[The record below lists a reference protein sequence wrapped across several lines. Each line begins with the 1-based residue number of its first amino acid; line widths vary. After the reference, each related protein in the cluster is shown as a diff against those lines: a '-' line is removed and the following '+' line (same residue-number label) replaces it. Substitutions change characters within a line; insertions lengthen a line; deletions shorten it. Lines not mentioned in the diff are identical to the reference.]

1 MVVPD
6 DGGLEQYEVVW
17 ILPRQSPLLGRPQGF
32 ALEIVDFLGPGDP
45 DERGERTVWVRGRV
59 IDTDRRPA
67 EFVTVAV
74 PHDQPRVPA
83 PGLPA

>member
-17 ILPRQSPLLGRPQGF
+17 ILPRQSPLLGRPQAF

-59 IDTDRRPA
+59 TLRLEGTLTKAQALELAHRLD
-67 EFVTVAV
+67 
-74 PHDQPRVPA
+74 
-83 PGLPA
+83 